1 MCGIAG
7 YINRTGLLDPAVLEQ
22 MRAKIAHRGPDG
34 EGAWTDPRCGLAF
47 CHTRLKIQDL
57 TDAAYQPM
65 RSDDGSVVL
74 IFNGEIYN
82 FRQLREELRAAGSVF
97 KSTGD
102 TEVLLEL
109 CRRYPDFS
117 FLPRLNGM
125 FAFAVWHTATQTL
138 TLVRDR
144 TGVKPLLYAPLAGGI
159 AFASEM
165 AAIRPAV
172 PELTIDPQAVV
183 QLLTLGFIAAP
194 RTIFQQVCKLRPG
207 HLLRFCDGKT
217 AVEKWAPD
225 PPASAQTGDF
235 AEACERL
242 RGLVADAVKVRLVAD
257 VPVGVFL

>member
-7 YINRTGLLDPAVLEQ
+7 YISRTGLLDPAVLEQ
-22 MRAKIAHRGPDG
+22 MQAKVTHRGPDG
-34 EGAWTDPRCGLAF
+34 EGSWTDPVAGLAF
-47 CHTRLKIQDL
+47 AHTRLKIQDL

-65 RSDDGSVVL
+65 RSADGGVVL

-82 FRQLREELRAAGSVF
+82 FQQLREELRATGSAF

-125 FAFAVWHTATQTL
+125 FAFAAWHTATRTL

-144 TGVKPLLYAPLAGGI
+144 TGVKPLLYAPLTGGL

-165 AAIRPAV
+165 AALRPAMSGS
-172 PELTIDPQAVV
+172 TIDPRAVV

-194 RTIFQQVCKLRPG
+194 KTIFHRVCKLRPG
-207 HLLRFCDGKT
+207 HLLRYRDDGMT
-217 AVEKWAPD
+217 VEKWAAD
-225 PPASAQTGDF
+225 PPTLPGTDDF
-235 AEACERL
+235 HEACEQL
-242 RGLVADAVKVRLVAD
+242 RGLVAD
-257 VPVGVFL
+257 